1 MRRKFMIAGTLFAL
15 SLGFVTPVY
24 WRASGRNLPPA
35 PAQATRYEF
44 VEHVIDDVRPCESNP
59 LRATRGAAQAVYDF
73 NFLSDTLAPGCTSAA
88 IPDGK
93 ITLDFPATFTDGVP
107 FTPAVNVTGTFQLR
121 VDAQHFTVR
130 GYGLTVDTVINRL
143 PKREDPGVHQDLR
156 NAPCPLTRFRKNP
169 PLNGGTSAAPG
180 LNPFTNNA
188 SCSVKAPDLFQS
200 YEGDQVLIISTIDI
214 VVGGDPIGPA
224 NYFNYTGLRLMR
236 FTVTSKYRPAAG
248 CPAFGLQNGVADPAK
263 LQIDAKTPIT
273 ATDDPVKILVTAR
286 KQDGSHD
293 MSYRGTVRVS
303 LDAGSTSKI
312 GCLGPRANC
321 SSSLSLPM
329 EGGQSE
335 FLLQTPL
342 QDLAQDPVI
351 RIGDT
356 ALQGKAVIKAEI
368 GCVSVTRTVVIDSP
382 LDLKIDRIEAQQG
395 VKQLPT
401 DLSYVRGRPLLVRVF
416 LDANYEE
423 FNKYSEIRGIT
434 AKLIARD
441 KAGNEITGSPFTLDS
456 GAFRSLLGEPTPSRD
471 YVFYLPKISAQAD
484 GADSLNHLTKELVH
498 LQEQVSL
505 EVRLDER
512 IPDRNPGDNTKPLGP
527 LTMLTPRPA
536 VSVLVTRLRILD
548 GATKTEFPTREGIER
563 EMAFIKQAWPTRPE
577 RLIFVE
583 QPDETQTTVPL
594 AGGDPLTFRNRFFK
608 IGFWLSALRG
618 IRYVYFVDE
627 DYFPRIREN
636 DIVPPYAG
644 GSDTNGVTC
653 RQFNYSVANSNRCA
667 RNRDKCGV
675 LAHEMGHQFGLDDT
689 YDSLNKRGDK
699 VEDESFCWFHQEFTP
714 GLQPVGRPYAYFD
727 FMGNGG
733 LANEIVRT
741 WTDRKA
747 WDFLKPKLLFPPS
760 SSSAQPAEQSVAG
773 NFVIVGGRINKNGVA
788 SFDNCYTLTLTNPQ
802 NSVDPGAYALETLDA
817 NAAVLSSLSF
827 APEFALPH
835 LAREREQAD
844 FSVALPFS
852 NAVRQIRLRLNGATL
867 ATRAV
872 SANAPTARFLSDFG
886 GQTLTGA
893 QQVSWTGS
901 DSDGDA
907 LTYDLFYSPDGQL
920 RIPLTETTATSYA
933 WKTDDYPAG
942 PSPMLT
948 LVATDGVNAA
958 VVDSRPFTLPNR
970 APRITIYSPGDQFQF
985 KAGEPVT
992 LEGSL
997 FDPEEDLNLNPPLQW
1012 SSNLRGALGTG
1023 KQITVNNL
1031 QAGTHLITAS
1041 GADSQG
1047 ARGSASVTV
1056 IVRPDNFSNLAVA
1069 QPNLDFGSVAVG
1081 QTRDQTLLVN
1091 NTGNV
1096 PFTVSAITSSN
1107 ARFSVTA
1114 PAAPFTVAARSQQ
1127 EVRVRFTPLA
1137 AGDQSGALTIAA
1149 NASNRS
1155 SLGVALTGKATG
1167 ATARAV
1173 ATVSAASF
1181 SGQTLAAESIVAAF
1195 GLNLATGVVVS
1206 DTLPLPTSLAGTTV
1220 RVRDSAG
1227 AERLAP
1233 LFYVAPQQINYLI
1246 PPGTAIGAAT
1256 IIVTSGDGSLSIGAV
1271 NIAAVAPGLFA
1282 ANSNGQ
1288 GVAAAVALR
1297 VKADGAQIYEP
1308 VSRFDQAQNRFVA
1321 LPIDLGPASDQVFLI
1336 MFGTGMRNL
1345 SSLAAAAVTIGGT
1358 NAELLY
1364 VGAQGEFVGLDQG
1377 AARLP
1382 RSLIGR
1388 GEMDVAL
1395 TVDGQTANIVRV
1407 AIAGNQTCNY
1417 AIAPASQSFSA
1428 GAGAGSVNVTANNG
1442 CVWTAT
1448 SGAGFITITGGA
1460 SGNGNGVVNYSVA
1473 ANTATSQR
1481 TGALII
1487 AGQTFTVIQAA
1498 AAPLTVT
1505 DHRLTGGPIPAQCAP
1520 PAAKTAFLT
1529 TDPQVYQWTLVS
1541 GARIGD
1547 QARWEFSPV
1556 SGSFTQTQQYTVAF
1570 NGDVCFWASLNI
1582 AGSQAALLPG
1592 AWQARVFYNDA
1603 LLFTDNFTISSGGVS
1618 VTDRRMTG
1626 GPIPAQCAPPPV
1638 KNSFATTDGQAYL
1651 WTLVSGAKIGDLA
1664 RWEFVQPNGTIYST
1678 SEYTVAFNDSVCFW
1692 GGINIAGTQAASLPG
1707 NWQARLLYNGALLLT
1722 ENFTITAAA
1731 APFSSNQRNSAPAAF
1746 SGGGQ
1751 ARPR

>member
-1 MRRKFMIAGTLFAL
+1 MSRKFMIAGTFFAL
-15 SLGFVTPVY
+15 GLGFVTPVY
-24 WRASGRNLPPA
+24 WRASSRSLPAANAGFQQGQRVTVQLRRSSYSTSIQGISLFGDGGCPTSSTSGN
-35 PAQATRYEF
+35 PNTPSITVPLVYECK
-44 VEHVIDDVRPCESNP
+44 EEKISS
-59 LRATRGAAQAVYDF
+59 GQAVV
-73 NFLSDTLAPGCTSAA
+73 NFPTGSLAG
-88 IPDGK
+88 
-93 ITLDFPATFTDGVP
+93 TLDSAGDLALDAPVTFTGRAEI
-107 FTPAVNVTGTFQLR
+107 T
-121 VDAQHFTVR
+121 AQISSVL
-130 GYGLTVDTVINRL
+130 GDTQRFLELDSIY
-143 PKREDPGVHQDLR
+143 
-156 NAPCPLTRFRKNP
+156 PCPKVSQTQFISSLPRTW
-169 PLNGGTSAAPG
+169 SA
-180 LNPFTNNA
+180 TY
-188 SCSVKAPDLFQS
+188 SCSVNKLRRDVTTGN
-200 YEGDQVLIISTIDI
+200 YYIEMTIKWYGRRISLDSR
-214 VVGGDPIGPA
+214 VSAVYA
-224 NYFNYTGLRLMR
+224 SAM
-236 FTVTSKYRPAAG
+236 S
-248 CPAFGLQNGVADPAK
+248 CPAPSLQNGLAGPAQGNPPVK
-263 LQIDAKTPIT
+263 LQIDARTPIT

-286 KQDGSHD
+286 KQDGTQD
-293 MSYRGTVRVS
+293 MSYGGIVDVS
-303 LDAGSTSKI
+303 LEAGSTPKI

-329 EGGQSE
+329 QGGQLE

-342 QDLAQDPVI
+342 QDLAKDPVI

-356 ALQGKAVIKAEI
+356 ALQGKAVIKAVT
-368 GCVSVTRTVVIDSP
+368 GCISETKTIDVNSP
-382 LDLKIDRIEAQQG
+382 LDLRIDRVEVQQG
-395 VKQLPT
+395 VKQPPT

-416 LDANYEE
+416 LDANDKE

-434 AKLIARD
+434 AKLIAKD
-441 KAGNEITGSPFTLDS
+441 KSGNEITGSPFTLDS
-456 GAFRSLLGEPTPSRD
+456 GAFRSSLGEPTPSRE
-471 YVFYLPKISAQAD
+471 YVFYMPKISAQAD
-484 GADSLNHLTKELVH
+484 GADSLNHLTDELVH

-505 EVRLDER
+505 EAKLDDR
-512 IPDRNPGDNTKPLGP
+512 IPDRNPGNNTGKPLGP
-527 LTMLTPRPA
+527 LTLLTTRPA

-636 DIVPPYAG
+636 DWLPPYAG
-644 GSDTNGVTC
+644 GIDTNGITQ
-653 RQFNYSVANSNRCA
+653 RQFSYSVANSNRCA
-667 RNRDKCGV
+667 RNRDKCGT

-689 YDSLNKRGDK
+689 YDSLNKRGDR

-733 LANEIVRT
+733 LASEIVRT

-747 WDFLKPKLLFPPS
+747 WDFLKPKLLFPRPS
-760 SSSAQPAEQSVAG
+760 SSAPPAEQSDAG

-788 SFDNCYTLTLTNPQ
+788 SFDNCYTLTLTDPQ
-802 NSVDPGAYALETLDA
+802 NIVDPGAYALETLDA
-817 NAAVLSSLSF
+817 NAAVLSSLNF
-827 APEFALPH
+827 TPEFALPH

-893 QQVSWTGS
+893 QQVSWTGG

-920 RIPLTETTATSYA
+920 RIPLIETTATSYA
-933 WKTDDYPAG
+933 WKTDDYPSG
-942 PSPMLT
+942 PTPTLT
-948 LVATDGVNAA
+948 LVATDGVNAT

-970 APRITIYSPGDQFQF
+970 PPRITIYSPGDQFQF

-1047 ARGSASVTV
+1047 ARGSASITV
-1056 IVRPDNFSNLAVA
+1056 IVRPDNFSNLVVA

-1081 QTRDQTLLVN
+1081 LTRDQTLLVN

-1096 PFTVSAITSSN
+1096 SFTVNAITSGN

-1155 SLGVALTGKATG
+1155 SLDVPLTGKATG

-1195 GLNLATGVVVS
+1195 GVNLATGVVVS
-1206 DTLPLPTSLAGTTV
+1206 NTLPLPTSLAGTTV

-1233 LFYVAPQQINYLI
+1233 LFFVAPQQINYLI
-1246 PPGTAIGAAT
+1246 PPGTATGAAT
-1256 IIVTSGDGSLSIGAV
+1256 ITVTSGDGSLSIGAV
-1271 NIAAVAPGLFA
+1271 NIAAVAPGLFT
-1282 ANSNGQ
+1282 ANANGQ
-1288 GVAAAVALR
+1288 GVVAAVALR
-1297 VKADGAQIYEP
+1297 VKADGAQSYEP

-1321 LPIDLGPASDQVFLI
+1321 LPIDLGPPTDQVFLI

-1345 SSLAAAAVTIGGT
+1345 SSLAAAAAAAAIGGT

-1364 VGAQGEFVGLDQG
+1364 VGAQGEFVGLDQVT
-1377 AARLP
+1377 ARLP

-1395 TVDGQTANIVRV
+1395 TVDGQTANIARV
-1407 AIAGNQTCNY
+1407 AVAGNQTCNY

-1428 GAGAGSVNVTANNG
+1428 GAGTGSVNVTANNG

-1448 SGAGFITITGGA
+1448 SNAGFITITSGA

-1481 TGALII
+1481 TGALTI
-1487 AGQTFTVIQAA
+1487 AGQTFTVTQAA
-1498 AAPLTVT
+1498 AAPLAVI
-1505 DHRLTGGPIPAQCAP
+1505 DRRLTGGPIPAQCAP
-1520 PAAKTAFLT
+1520 P
-1529 TDPQVYQWTLVS
+1529 
-1541 GARIGD
+1541 
-1547 QARWEFSPV
+1547 
-1556 SGSFTQTQQYTVAF
+1556 
-1570 NGDVCFWASLNI
+1570 
-1582 AGSQAALLPG
+1582 
-1592 AWQARVFYNDA
+1592 
-1603 LLFTDNFTISSGGVS
+1603 
-1618 VTDRRMTG
+1618 
-1626 GPIPAQCAPPPV
+1626 PA
-1638 KNSFATTDGQAYL
+1638 KNSFAPTDGQAYL

-1664 RWEFVQPNGTIYST
+1664 RWEFVQSNGTVYST

-1731 APFSSNQRNSAPAAF
+1731 APFSSNQRNYAPAAF